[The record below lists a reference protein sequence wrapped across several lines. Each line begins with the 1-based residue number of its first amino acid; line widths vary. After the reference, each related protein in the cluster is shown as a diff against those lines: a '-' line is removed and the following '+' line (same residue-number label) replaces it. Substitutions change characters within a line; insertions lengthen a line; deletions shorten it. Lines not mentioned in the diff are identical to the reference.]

1 MLNPARELHVIV
13 SDWRDV
19 LAANDG
25 SQSIMNSRGGEA
37 GPAETMRAFV
47 LLQAV
52 ERHVDQWEANGTDV
66 SVQRRTIDALTV
78 SLLAFPNTWQQA
90 TRSDAAY
97 PQWTLD
103 GLEMM
108 AQLID
113 FAGEGH
119 VTPLVAVKVSEFL
132 ALVQEALDGDGS
144 LDPVFREYME
154 SLIGMVAD
162 AVEHGDVVQLREDLQ
177 HLWFA
182 VFAAEEISEDDGKW
196 RDVARRFGWE
206 TFTQTISSVL
216 GGVVTKM
223 ITGG

>member
-1 MLNPARELHVIV
+1 
-13 SDWRDV
+13 
-19 LAANDG
+19 
-25 SQSIMNSRGGEA
+25 
-37 GPAETMRAFV
+37 
-47 LLQAV
+47 
-52 ERHVDQWEANGTDV
+52 
-66 SVQRRTIDALTV
+66 
-78 SLLAFPNTWQQA
+78 
-90 TRSDAAY
+90 
-97 PQWTLD
+97 
-103 GLEMM
+103 MM

-162 AVEHGDVVQLREDLQ
+162 AVKHGDVVRLREDLQ